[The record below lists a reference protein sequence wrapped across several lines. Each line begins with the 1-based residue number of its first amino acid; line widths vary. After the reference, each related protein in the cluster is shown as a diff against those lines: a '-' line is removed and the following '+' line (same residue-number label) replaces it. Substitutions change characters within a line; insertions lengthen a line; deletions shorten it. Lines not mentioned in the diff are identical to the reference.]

1 MTGAYL
7 GCAHARLPAV
17 ADGLISIVAAL
28 CAVRLCENTRGA
40 VFLSHASCEPG
51 YRLAAE
57 ELGLA
62 PCLLLDMRLGE
73 GSGCPIMF
81 QLLRASCAVMR
92 GMATFAHAGINDG
105 YLDEIRRIDAFS
117 VKRS

>member
-7 GCAHARLPAV
+7 GCAHAHLPAV
-17 ADGLISIVAAL
+17 ADGLISVVAAL
-28 CAVRLCENTRGA
+28 CAVRLCENVRGA

-57 ELGLA
+57 DLRLS

-73 GSGCPIMF
+73 GSGCPLMF
-81 QLLRASCAVMR
+81 GILRAACAVMNR
-92 GMATFAHAGINDG
+92 MATFSEASINDG
-105 YLDEIRRIDAFS
+105 YLDVIRRI
-117 VKRS
+117 VG